1 MAMAIGKS
9 GDVALFTAALELFD
23 ALCVGSKIPA
33 FATLAK
39 TLRGWRT
46 EIVNYAAS
54 GGASNGFAE
63 AIIHLI
69 KNQKRQAHGYRTWAG
84 FRGQILWAFGEVVD
98 PGTGEIT
105 AIWSSP
111 TAADGRRRR
120 PRTPA
125 AREAVAC
132 PGRRLR
138 STYSS
143 AWDRRDA

>member
-1 MAMAIGKS
+1 MLFDAVNLDPQLGVVYELKEAFRVAMAIGKS
-9 GDVALFTAALELFD
+9 GDVVAFTAALELFD
-23 ALCVGSKIPA
+23 ALCLGSKIPA
-33 FATLAK
+33 FVSLAK

-98 PGTGEIT
+98 PVTGEIKT
-105 AIWSSP
+105 
-111 TAADGRRRR
+111 
-120 PRTPA
+120 
-125 AREAVAC
+125 
-132 PGRRLR
+132 LR
-138 STYSS
+138 SLPRGEGANWAQPQFT
-143 AWDRRDA
+143 